1 MKKKII
7 IIILLVIIESILIV
21 IYSKMGSSNT
31 SNTSFSFD
39 KSSIKEKNSNSNT
52 NSDTK
57 EVSITSTAQVSSG
70 LTEKLELH
78 ATYYFEEIYV
88 EENQLVKKGT
98 KILKYTNGNYL
109 KAPYD
114 LIVTGTN
121 VPDKSKQV
129 TNNHYIEVISNNV
142 LKVEI
147 KVDESSINNI
157 KIGDSAKVKIQ
168 ALDKE
173 YEGVITNISNTA
185 NKGKF
190 SVTIEFENDGN
201 IKIGMSATI
210 TIKG

>member
-1 MKKKII
+1 MKK
-7 IIILLVIIESILIV
+7 E
-21 IYSKMGSSNT
+21 
-31 SNTSFSFD
+31 
-39 KSSIKEKNSNSNT
+39 KSSNSNI

-57 EVSITSTAQVSSG
+57 EVSITSTAQVNSG

-88 EENQLVKKGT
+88 EENELVKKGT
-98 KILKYTNGNYL
+98 KILKYTNGTYL

-114 LIVTGTN
+114 LIVTSTN
-121 VPDKSKQV
+121 IPDKSKQV

-173 YEGVITNISNTA
+173 YEGVVTDISNTA
-185 NKGKF
+185 SKGKF
-190 SVTIEFENDGN
+190 SVTIEFENDSN
-201 IKIGMSATI
+201 IKIGMSASVS
-210 TIKG
+210 IKG